1 MMKLGKQ
8 VPTIATLANAGVG
21 VAACGFAVND
31 APELAALM
39 ILLAVLLD
47 SVDGALARSLDA
59 ASEFGAQLDSMG
71 DLISFGMAPAV
82 LVGSLMAGE
91 MRHIGW
97 LMIMA
102 YPLCT
107 AWRLAR
113 FNALQVSG
121 SSKHDSFQGLPSTG
135 AGAAAATAVL
145 FHARLTGL
153 PQATAV
159 LPWVLVVLGVLM
171 VSSVPYKNAG
181 SILARMKPSVTALI
195 AASFITACVL
205 WAYEYMF
212 AALVWGYVVSGPLA
226 FTRERIRAVRHA

>member
-1 MMKLGKQ
+1 MKLGKQ
-8 VPTIATLANAGVG
+8 APTSATLANAGVG
-21 VAACGFAVND
+21 VAACGFAVSD

-47 SVDGALARSLDA
+47 SLDGALARSLDA
-59 ASEFGAQLDSMG
+59 ASEFGAQLDPMA

-113 FNALQVSG
+113 FNALQVAG
-121 SSKHDSFQGLPSTG
+121 SSKHGSFQGLPSTG

-145 FHARLTGL
+145 FHTQFTGV
-153 PQATAV
+153 PQATAM
-159 LPWVLVVLGVLM
+159 LPWALVVLGVLM
-171 VSSVPYKNAG
+171 DSSAPYKHAAA
-181 SILARMKPSVTALI
+181 ILARMKPSVTALI

-212 AALVWGYVVSGPLA
+212 AALVWGYVVSGPFA